1 MFAKK
6 KLLSNI
12 FLLNINLQQN
22 HQLISTKLTFICN
35 ILKSR
40 KHHQKNEKT
49 YKLVS
54 KLIENLLTC
63 GVCDLQQN
71 LYGFVTIPKHVRYI
85 EKFVRKTNFLQTL

>member
-12 FLLNINLQQN
+12 FLLNINLQRN
-22 HQLISTKLTFICN
+22 HQLISTKLTFIYN

-40 KHHQKNEKT
+40 KHHQKNEET

-63 GVCDLQQN
+63 GVCDLTTKVIRVCYN
-71 LYGFVTIPKHVRYI
+71 SKAR
-85 EKFVRKTNFLQTL
+85 TLHQKICEEN